1 MNWKIWLILISV
13 VIYCIW
19 AIFLN
24 YTVVKKVERVDYYSR
39 RLGET
44 TYEKLPIPIW
54 LILVILTTLFVP
66 VLNIIGSVAIF
77 WIYLSAM
84 DEEYDGV
91 ELQAKDDW
99 FCNLLHN
106 IGDFLSKPIN

>member
-1 MNWKIWLILISV
+1 MNWKIWLILISA

-24 YTVVKKVERVDYYSR
+24 YTVVKKIERSDYGR
-39 RLGET
+39 RFGTT
-44 TYEKLPIPIW
+44 TYEKVPIPIW
-54 LILVILTTLFVP
+54 MILVVLATLFVP
-66 VLNIIGSVAIF
+66 VLNIICSIAIF

-84 DEEYDGV
+84 EEVYDGV

-99 FCNLLHN
+99 FCNLLRN
-106 IGDFLSKPIN
+106 IGNFLSKPIN

>member
-1 MNWKIWLILISV
+1 MNWKIWLILISAV
-13 VIYCIW
+13 VYCIW

-24 YTVVKKVERVDYYSR
+24 YTVVKKVERGDYYSR
-39 RLGET
+39 RIGEV

-54 LILVILTTLFVP
+54 LILVILSTLFVP
-66 VLNIIGSVAIF
+66 VLNVIGSVAIL

-84 DEEYDGV
+84 EERYDGV